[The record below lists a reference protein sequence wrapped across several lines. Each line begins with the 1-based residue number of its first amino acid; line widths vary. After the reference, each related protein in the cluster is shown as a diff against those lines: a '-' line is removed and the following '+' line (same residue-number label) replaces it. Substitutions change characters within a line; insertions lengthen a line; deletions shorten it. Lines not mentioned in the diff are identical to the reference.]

1 MFQECIKDK
10 IEKVKFNKQNTSDV
24 HLDWSIWKNAI
35 NEAVLDVIGKF
46 RKVNI
51 FNVFETRKL
60 IN

>member
-1 MFQECIKDK
+1 MYQECIKNK
-10 IEKVKFNKQNTSDV
+10 FEKVKFNNQNTSDV
-24 HLDWSIWKNAI
+24 NLDWSVLKNAI

-51 FNVFETRKL
+51 FLLFETRKL